1 MKQQLSRF
9 QTAFRNRFTG
19 PILLLFLVVAANYNV
34 VFLGQSLVASANYHP
49 FDYRFTHLH
58 PGSPQPTF
66 SWVNWHDLGDA
77 WWAWEPAG
85 KLFSKEFRRGRV
97 PLWDPDVGGGVDTHV
112 SVIQGQYYPP
122 YVLLL
127 LAGDKPALEDTY
139 YLLEIFAAG
148 LFCYLLLRRYGCHPI
163 AAVAAG
169 AMFMLG
175 GSLTQNVNSNEGQS
189 TAALPIM
196 VWAVDW
202 VLRKSSWRVAGV
214 GALILATAA
223 LSSFLPIVVSGYLLV
238 AIFLA
243 VEFLWQTFQTGLRK
257 IQWSRWMQPVVA
269 IAGSVLLIG
278 FLLLPVQL
286 ASNHDQ
292 TFSKWYAGLGL
303 QHYSFDL
310 LLTLV
315 SPSVSFDVNQTFFP
329 SKTQLFQPPTD
340 AFFFYVGLIPVL
352 LCFLGYPRSYT
363 KNHPELRKLY
373 YFFLAATIFLLA
385 KLVGMPPA
393 QWIAYLPVFSHL
405 HFIPYFCGAL
415 NFSIAGLAGLGVEK
429 LVRQRG
435 SRTLSLGIMACA
447 GVFMAILRF
456 AQTEPLNTLLQ
467 GPTLLNSVAHFCL
480 EVARLALLAAA
491 FIAILALRRRSLTG
505 ATAGLLMLALIC
517 LDLAPLAARGRYLRS
532 DVWAEPPDYVKF
544 LQRDPSVF
552 RVQGKHD
559 LALTADISQAFGIQ
573 VLSSRA
579 TFNSSRFSELLRKY
593 FAAPN
598 LPYPIAAALLPTARP
613 LLDMLNVKY
622 VLAFSPSPEELQT
635 FASAGLEPKFQDGL
649 FQVLQNKTAWDR
661 AYLANSIDVES
672 TPEKCLEALANIQPN
687 EAVLEQQP
695 SVTVS
700 SGAAPGTVEAIHYD
714 FDRITMRVR
723 ADRATLLVLD
733 ENYSPGWHATV
744 QGAPVVIQRAN
755 YAFQAVAVPQGI
767 SEVEFKYVPG
777 GLYAGLGLS
786 ALGVALVA
794 AMICIPSRRTTM

>member
-1 MKQQLSRF
+1 M
-9 QTAFRNRFTG
+9 
-19 PILLLFLVVAANYNV
+19 LLLLVIAANYNV

-85 KLFSKEFRRGRV
+85 KLFSREFRSGRV
-97 PLWDPDVGGGVDTHV
+97 PLWDPNIGGGVDTHV

-122 YVLLL
+122 YILLL
-127 LAGDKPALEDTY
+127 LAGDNPALEDTY

-148 LFCYLLLRRYGCHPI
+148 LFCYRLLRRYGCHPI

-169 AMFMLG
+169 TIFMLG

-189 TAALPIM
+189 IAVIPVM
-196 VWAVDW
+196 VWALDW
-202 VLRKSSWRVAGV
+202 VLRKSTWRVAGV
-214 GALILATAA
+214 GALILAAAA

-243 VEFLWQTFQTGLRK
+243 VEFLWQAFQPGPLK
-257 IQWSRWMQPVVA
+257 IEWRRWMPPVVA
-269 IAGSVLLIG
+269 IAGSVLLIS

-286 ASNHDQ
+286 ASRQDQ
-292 TFSKWYAGLGL
+292 TFSKWYAGLGF

-315 SPSVSFDVNQTFFP
+315 SPSVSFDVNQTFVP
-329 SKTQLFQPPTD
+329 SKAELFQTSTD
-340 AFFFYVGLIPVL
+340 AFFFYVGLIPIL
-352 LCFLGYPRSYT
+352 LCFLGYPKSYL
-363 KNHPELRKLY
+363 KSHPELGKLY
-373 YFFLAATIFLLA
+373 LFFLAATVFLLL

-429 LVRQRG
+429 LIRQRG

-447 GVFMAILRF
+447 GVFMGILRF
-456 AQTEPLNTLLQ
+456 AQTEPLNNLLQ

-491 FIAILALRRRSLTG
+491 FIALLALRQRNLKGT
-505 ATAGLLMLALIC
+505 TTGLLMLALIG
-517 LDLAPLAARGRYLRS
+517 LDLVPLAARSRYLRS
-532 DVWAEPPDYVKF
+532 DIWAEPPDYVKF
-544 LQRDPSVF
+544 LQSDPGVF

-559 LALTADISQAFGIQ
+559 LALTADVSQAFGIQ

-593 FAAPN
+593 FAAPH
-598 LPYPIAAALLPTARP
+598 LPYPIATVLLPSSRP

-622 VLAFSPSPEELQT
+622 VLAFSPSAEDLRT
-635 FASAGLEPKFQDGL
+635 FASAGLEPKLQDGL
-649 FQVLQNKTAWDR
+649 FRVLQNKTAWDR
-661 AYLANSIDVES
+661 AYLANSMDVEP
-672 TPEKCLEALANIQPN
+672 TPEKCLDALANIQPN
-687 EAVLEQQP
+687 AAVLEQQP
-695 SVTVS
+695 GVAIS

-714 FDRITMRVR
+714 FDRITMRVK
-723 ADRATLLVLD
+723 ADRPALLVLD
-733 ENYSPGWHATV
+733 ENYSPGWHAKV
-744 QGAPVVIQRAN
+744 QGHPVSIQRAN
-755 YAFQAVAVPQGI
+755 YAFQAVVVPQGT
-767 SEVEFKYVPG
+767 SQVEFQYVPA

-786 ALGVALVA
+786 ALGIALVS
-794 AMICIPSRRTTM
+794 AMICIPFRRANV